1 MDLDLIRRLSQPA
14 DTKVVLCVL
23 DGLGGIQGPRGR
35 TELEEANLVN
45 LDRLAEAGSLGR
57 TLPVGYGI
65 TPGSGPG
72 HIALFGYDPL
82 TYEIGRGAL
91 EGTGIGFDLG
101 PHDVAA
107 RGNLCDLDAE
117 GRITDRRA
125 GRLPTAETAAIC
137 EQLRAIQFPGVE
149 VFVEPV
155 QDQRFVLVLR
165 GEGLSEAI
173 AETDPQREGVPPI
186 EATATAPDGERS
198 SALVR
203 EWITK
208 AREILGG
215 RERGNGVLLRGW
227 SKRPEVPPFPELWK
241 LRAAAVTVYP
251 MYRGVA
257 KLCGM
262 ASIEGAHS
270 FDEQLDLVAAHW
282 DEYDFFFV
290 HYKYTDSAGEDG
302 DFRRKVDAINQFDA
316 ALPKLLALQP
326 NVLVV
331 TGDHSTPAVMAQHS
345 WHPVPVLL
353 WGDQVRTDHVHQF
366 SEPNCVL
373 GELGTFPAKELLPV
387 AFAHAGRLAKYGA

>member
-91 EGTGIGFDLG
+91 EATGIGFELG

-107 RGNLCDLDAE
+107 RGNLCDLDGDGLIA
-117 GRITDRRA
+117 DRRA
-125 GRLPTAETAAIC
+125 GRLPTEETAKLC
-137 EQLRAIQFPGVE
+137 EQLRSIQFPGVE

-173 AETDPQREGVPPI
+173 AETDPQREGVAPI
-186 EATATAPDGERS
+186 EANHLTPEGERS
-198 SALVR
+198 ASLVR
-203 EWITK
+203 DWIGK
-208 AREILGG
+208 AHEILGG
-215 RERGNGVLLRGW
+215 RERANGVLLRGW
-227 SKRPEVPPFPELWK
+227 SKRPDMPPFPELWK

-262 ASIEGAHS
+262 DSIEGAHS
-270 FDEQLDLVAAHW
+270 FEEQLDLVGQHW

-302 DFRRKVDAINQFDA
+302 DFRRKVDAINEFDS
-316 ALPKLLALQP
+316 ALPKLLELNP

-331 TGDHSTPAVMAQHS
+331 TGDHSTPSVMAQHS
-345 WHPVPVLL
+345 WHPVPLL
-353 WGDQVRTDHVHQF
+353 LSGDYVRSDHGHHF
-366 SEPNCVL
+366 TAPDCAT
-373 GELGTFPAKELLPV
+373 GELGTFPAKEVLPI